1 MYFCFILLFT
11 SSSPCRKDQFDVSYF
26 SSLSIWR
33 SLGIRAEGVL
43 KDSGTVCLVRLFFPL
58 PSLQEPNASC
68 SLPAFYDGL
77 VKFLN
82 IKGFL

>member
-1 MYFCFILLFT
+1 M
-11 SSSPCRKDQFDVSYF
+11 PCLPPRRHYID
-26 SSLSIWR
+26 R
-33 SLGIRAEGVL
+33 CIRAEGVL
-43 KDSGTVCLVRLFFPL
+43 KDSGTVCLFRLFFPL
-58 PSLQEPNASC
+58 PSQQEPNASC